1 MNRGSLGSLVSEATA
16 LPTEPQL
23 LPTAKHSL
31 SPKSSCSTTNIAPG
45 SLAQADIFLSSLLS
59 LVSGFSLSR
68 LGFPS
73 LHQYCFTL
81 STKNV
86 AFCLFVL
93 LFCLRVQS
101 YATRI
106 FSLGTLETFSLLR
119 RHCLASALV
128 AKCFLAVC
136 QI

>member
-86 AFCLFVL
+86 AFCLFI
-93 LFCLRVQS
+93 LFFVFEFNPTLRGFFHWERLRLF
-101 YATRI
+101 T
-106 FSLGTLETFSLLR
+106 FLGDI
-119 RHCLASALV
+119 
-128 AKCFLAVC
+128 AKPVRWE
-136 QI
+136 QNVP